1 MNIIWI
7 FVLVFFIYIMSK
19 RSFYNII
26 IPQSGNLYD
35 KKIGTLSIPDLDRKI
50 STQFYERI

>member
-19 RSFYNII
+19 KSFYNII

-35 KKIGTLSIPDLDRKI
+35 KKIGTLSIPDVDRKI
-50 STQFYERI
+50 SKQFYERI